1 MSSNSSDA
9 ALIATLNILSAELN
23 RYLSIVILL
32 FGTIGN
38 VLNCLALSQRTLR
51 SNPCALLFL
60 ASSITNLV
68 TLVSGVAVRLLA
80 GWSADLTNTVGS
92 LCKLRIFVLFASRT
106 IASWL
111 ITLATIDRWFCSSI
125 HARRRQMSSLKN
137 ARRGIILIVCF
148 SSLVYAQIFYCYEA
162 NLINTPLMCYGKT
175 VWCQTLI
182 DSEFTFISVIIPST
196 LMFVFGLM
204 TIINVRKSTL
214 RRVQPTTMTIT
225 VQGTNMNGGA
235 RRSRK
240 TDHHLLIMLFMQV
253 ILLTLFSLPQAI
265 QNLYSNIT
273 MYFIKDLSISP
284 INDFI
289 FNLFFLL
296 TYVTNGMPFY
306 IYTLTGGTTFRKA
319 LLDALREIKRKIIYR
334 GR

>member
-1 MSSNSSDA
+1 
-9 ALIATLNILSAELN
+9 
-23 RYLSIVILL
+23 
-32 FGTIGN
+32 
-38 VLNCLALSQRTLR
+38 
-51 SNPCALLFL
+51 
-60 ASSITNLV
+60 
-68 TLVSGVAVRLLA
+68 VSGVAVRLLA
-80 GWSADLTNTVGS
+80 GWSADLTDTVQS

-125 HARRRQMSSLKN
+125 HAHRRQMSSLKN
-137 ARRGIILIVCF
+137 AKRGIILIVCF

-162 NLINTPLMCYGKT
+162 NLINTPLQCYGKT
-175 VWCQTLI
+175 VWCRILI
-182 DSEFTFISVIIPST
+182 DSEFTFISVIIPSF

-204 TIINVRKSTL
+204 TIINIRKAAS
-214 RRVQPTTMTIT
+214 RRIQPTTTTMT
-225 VQGTNMNGGA
+225 VQGTTMNEGS

-240 TDHHLLIMLFMQV
+240 IEHNLLVMLFMQV

-265 QNLYSNIT
+265 QNLYSNIAV
-273 MYFIKDLSISP
+273 YVIKTSSSSP
-284 INDFI
+284 IDDFI

-319 LLDALREIKRKIIYR
+319 LVDGLRDIGRKIIHG

>member
-1 MSSNSSDA
+1 
-9 ALIATLNILSAELN
+9 
-23 RYLSIVILL
+23 
-32 FGTIGN
+32 
-38 VLNCLALSQRTLR
+38 
-51 SNPCALLFL
+51 
-60 ASSITNLV
+60 
-68 TLVSGVAVRLLA
+68 VSGVAVRLLA
-80 GWSADLTNTVGS
+80 GWSADLTDTVQS

-125 HARRRQMSSLKN
+125 HAHRRQMSSLKN
-137 ARRGIILIVCF
+137 AKRGIILIVCF

-162 NLINTPLMCYGKT
+162 NLINTPLKCYGKT
-175 VWCQTLI
+175 VWCRILI
-182 DSEFTFISVIIPST
+182 DSEFTFISVIIPSF

-204 TIINVRKSTL
+204 TIINVRKAAS
-214 RRVQPTTMTIT
+214 RRVQPTATTMT
-225 VQGTNMNGGA
+225 VQGTTMNEGS

-240 TDHHLLIMLFMQV
+240 IEHNLLVMLFMQV

-265 QNLYSNIT
+265 QNLYSNIAV
-273 MYFIKDLSISP
+273 YVIKTSSSSP
-284 INDFI
+284 IDDFI

-319 LLDALREIKRKIIYR
+319 LVDGLRDIGRKIIHG